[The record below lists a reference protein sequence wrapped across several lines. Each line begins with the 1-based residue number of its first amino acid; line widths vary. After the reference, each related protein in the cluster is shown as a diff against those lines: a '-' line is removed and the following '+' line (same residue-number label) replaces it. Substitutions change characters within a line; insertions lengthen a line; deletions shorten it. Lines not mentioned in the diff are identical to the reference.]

1 MASGQLKCNSWPIIL
16 FPLMSAPMSSFIC
29 LWFISCCIRYLQI
42 IIINKSRK
50 TGIAFG
56 NCKLILTFS
65 FLYLSSKHKI
75 VMAMSTEK
83 NVWLLVLQLKL
94 KTLKLVIGFYPHLI
108 SLSSSWQSSWIH
120 KDLKYL
126 FQTHFSEFT
135 CTFTDKQPATLS
147 IKKVATA
154 AFFFGLQGLSELITM
169 ASTLSTHLV
178 RTTLTTTPKSL

>member
-1 MASGQLKCNSWPIIL
+1 MYKQL
-16 FPLMSAPMSSFIC
+16 SSIKVEKPC
-29 LWFISCCIRYLQI
+29 
-42 IIINKSRK
+42 
-50 TGIAFG
+50 TAFG

-65 FLYLSSKHKI
+65 FIYLSSKHEI

-83 NVWLLVLQLKL
+83 KLSDCWYFNHSLKPWNWSLVL
-94 KTLKLVIGFYPHLI
+94 YPHLM
-108 SLSSSWQSSWIH
+108 SLCNSWQSSWVY
-120 KDLKYL
+120 KNLKYL